1 MGESKRKKFIELAK
15 KGGTRKD
22 FFKLSK
28 ELGLTDKEKLA
39 PKQEGNKMTKAFKV
53 ASQMN
58 LQGKEK
64 TNVIKG
70 MYGLM
75 KKGAGAKLVKGT
87 GEPDIQGDPI
97 SGEGL
102 LIEPKMV
109 DRDEKRKGGLVR
121 AGKPKLAKKGWR

>member
-1 MGESKRKKFIELAK
+1 M
-15 KGGTRKD
+15 
-22 FFKLSK
+22 KL
-28 ELGLTDKEKLA
+28 E
-39 PKQEGNKMTKAFKV
+39 
-53 ASQMN
+53 
-58 LQGKEK
+58 GKEK
-64 TNVIKG
+64 TNMFKRL
-70 MYGLM
+70 YGL
-75 KKGAGAKLVKGT
+75 KGAGAKLVKGT

>member
-15 KGGTRKD
+15 KGGTRSD
-22 FFKLSK
+22 FVKLAN
-28 ELGLTDKEKLA
+28 EMGFTDKEKPA
-39 PKQEGNKMTKAFKV
+39 PRQEGNKTTKAFKV
-53 ASQMN
+53 GSQMK
-58 LQGKEK
+58 LEGKEK
-64 TNVIKG
+64 TNMFKRL
-70 MYGLM
+70 YGL
-75 KKGAGAKLVKGT
+75 KGAGAKLVKGT

-109 DRDEKRKGGLVR
+109 DRDEKRKGGLVK